1 MYIYVWKVKK
11 KREKKKEKEKE
22 TLQVVEVLVRLLG
35 LWGWWRSTA
44 AEVEMVG
51 MPTSACVK
59 WVERISPKKQTGPA
73 VRDSSTRKPAVSFL
87 DSFIPSSSLPSSSS
101 SSSPSSGLPPD
112 WVFEKKKKKRKS
124 FFFFFFF
131 PILEFRNSGHLLLI
145 WFLSLPV
152 VGSRVPSKTTIGE
165 NKR

>member
-112 WVFEKKKKKRKS
+112 WVFEKKKKKKILLLLLL
-124 FFFFFFF
+124 F
-131 PILEFRNSGHLLLI
+131 PNSGISKFRTLAINLI
-145 WFLSLPV
+145 PFFAGRWESSSIKNNNR
-152 VGSRVPSKTTIGE
+152 GK
-165 NKR
+165 